1 MQWTSP
7 AEFFAMGGY
16 GLYVWGAYGVAAALW
31 ALEAFAARQRWKR
44 ALNAIGRGPAWAG
57 AKP

>member
-31 ALEAFAARQRWKR
+31 VVEANSARQRWKR
-44 ALNAIGRGPAWAG
+44 ALNAIGSGSARAG
-57 AKP
+57 GQP